1 MSRRARPA
9 AQQERTIADADI
21 KKQDFLFPPEVAA
34 AAPDQSSRVQ
44 WPKYVRLQRQRRI
57 LAKRLRIP
65 PPINQFNFTLKKE
78 EAVRLF
84 AFLDRYKPVT
94 KKAKDASLKKKAA
107 DSEKSLAPT
116 VAHTAKAIEYGFQ
129 DVTQLIESK
138 RARLV
143 VIAHDVDPIEIVVWL
158 PALCRRLG
166 VPYVIVK
173 GKAALGKVVGLSTTS
188 CIAVGEV
195 KVEDRRE
202 LAQLLD
208 SVQANYT
215 QLYQDELGKWG
226 GGELSEE
233 TIEKLR
239 KQGKLRE

>member
-1 MSRRARPA
+1 MSRRPRTA
-9 AQQERTIADADI
+9 AQQERVIADADI
-21 KKQDFLFPPEVAA
+21 KKQDFLFPPESAA
-34 AAPDQSSRVQ
+34 AAPDQSGQVQ

-57 LAKRLRIP
+57 LAKRLRVP
-65 PPINQFNFTLKKE
+65 PPVNQFNFTLKKE

-84 AFLDRYKPVT
+84 SFLDRYKPDS
-94 KKAKDASLKKKAA
+94 KKAKAAKVKKDAEEQ
-107 DSEKSLAPT
+107 EKSLAPT
-116 VAHTAKAIEYGFQ
+116 LTHTAQSIQYGIK
-129 DVTQLIESK
+129 DVTRMVEAK

-143 VIAHDVDPIEIVVWL
+143 IIAHDVDPIEIVVWL

-166 VPYVIVK
+166 VPYAIVK

-188 CIAVGEV
+188 CIAIGEV
-195 KVEDRRE
+195 KTEDKRE
-202 LAQLLD
+202 LSHFLD

-215 QLYQDELGKWG
+215 ALYQDEIAKWG